1 MSTDGEDL
9 AWGFGDEQHYSFLQ
23 HKYGNRRQLKD
34 DDEEKRKAAEKM
46 ADGKDPHYHRMAV
59 TAEMAQLRLDM
70 AYIIDKNNKL
80 EQYIETIE
88 YLHQRVGILEG
99 AYGHLK
105 LLGENMKFD
114 YSRISE
120 LYKKLFPPTK
130 EPAK

>member
-9 AWGFGDEQHYSFLQ
+9 AWGFGDEQFYTFLK
-23 HKYGNRRQLKD
+23 HKYADRRQLKAD
-34 DDEEKRKAAEKM
+34 AEEKRKAAEKM
-46 ADGKDPHYHRMAV
+46 IDGKDPHYHRMAV

-88 YLHQRVGILEG
+88 YLHQKVGVLEG
-99 AYGHLK
+99 AYGYVKMLA
-105 LLGENMKFD
+105 ENLRID
-114 YSRISE
+114 YSRISD
-120 LYKKLFPPTK
+120 LYKKLNPTK